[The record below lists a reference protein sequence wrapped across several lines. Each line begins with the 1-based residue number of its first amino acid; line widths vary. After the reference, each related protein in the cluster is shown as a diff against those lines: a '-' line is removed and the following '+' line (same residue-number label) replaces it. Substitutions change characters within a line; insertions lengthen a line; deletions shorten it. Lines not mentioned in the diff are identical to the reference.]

1 MKMKTHNIFNIGV
14 LTYAGSF
21 FIIPLYSLISAML
34 ISFPA
39 NGIIDKYGHENKEI
53 ETVRRFGPFRIKKKI
68 VIPVRTNKMHSPLRA
83 LFWGFIPAAV
93 LFMAVYYLRNYYAF
107 LLIPYFILIQGLL
120 SGELHLLLDLPTE
133 GGIFINKKRFSMG
146 HFAYNNPLLNF
157 SAVIVGLIL
166 IYVSFGGNYE
176 KAYYIFKHI
185 IFIFRHI

>member
-1 MKMKTHNIFNIGV
+1 MKIKTHNIFNIGV

-39 NGIIDKYGHENKEI
+39 NRIIDKYGHEKN
-53 ETVRRFGPFRIKKKI
+53 GLGM
-68 VIPVRTNKMHSPLRA
+68 PVRTYRTHSPLRA

-107 LLIPYFILIQGLL
+107 LPIPYFILIQGLL

-176 KAYYIFKHI
+176 KAYFIFKHI

>member
-93 LFMAVYYLRNYYAF
+93 LFMAVYYLRNYFAF
-107 LLIPYFILIQGLL
+107 LFIPYFILIQGLL

-157 SAVIVGLIL
+157 SAVLIGFFL
-166 IYVSFGGNYE
+166 IYVSFGG
-176 KAYYIFKHI
+176 KL
-185 IFIFRHI
+185 